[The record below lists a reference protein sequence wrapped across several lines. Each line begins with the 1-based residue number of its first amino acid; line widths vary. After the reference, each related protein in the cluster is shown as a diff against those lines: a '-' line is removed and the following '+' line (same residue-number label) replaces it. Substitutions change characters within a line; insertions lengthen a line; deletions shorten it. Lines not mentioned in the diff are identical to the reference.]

1 MAAIDKLYTKYYS
14 DARNL
19 VAWLS
24 NKRPSMLEDLYSWT
38 FNEKEFNSIKEDR
51 YNESLDNNTEACQR
65 LELDKG
71 RKHAINKMMEYYK
84 SFDDFDITRVHPY
97 EEVDYLREQKE
108 RLKDKDLYISDVELP
123 IARFTLKQD
132 MWLKWHCPL
141 EFVRQYLK
149 DNCGMKE
156 HWYYRL
162 FFKY

>member
-38 FNEKEFNSIKEDR
+38 FNEKEFNSIKDER
-51 YNESLDNNTEACQR
+51 YNESLYNNTEACKCW
-65 LELDKG
+65 ELDKG
-71 RKHAINKMMEYYK
+71 RKHDINKTMEYYK
-84 SFDDFDITRVHPY
+84 SFDDFDISRVHQD
-97 EEVDYLREQKE
+97 EEVDYLRKQKE
-108 RLKDKDLYISDVELP
+108 RLKDKDLYISEVELP

-132 MWLKWHCPL
+132 TWLKWYCPL
-141 EFVRQYLK
+141 GFIRDYLK
-149 DNCGMKE
+149 GQCGVKE
-156 HWYYRL
+156 HWYYKL

>member
-24 NKRPSMLEDLYSWT
+24 NKRPSMLEDLYDWDFS
-38 FNEKEFNSIKEDR
+38 EKEFNSIKEER
-51 YNESLDNNTEACQR
+51 YYDSLSRNTKACER
-65 LELDKG
+65 WELNKG
-71 RKHAINKMMEYYK
+71 REHAINKMMEHYK
-84 SFDDFDITRVHPY
+84 SFDDFDVSRVHPD
-97 EEVDYLREQKE
+97 EEVDYLYKQKNE
-108 RLKDKDLYISDVELP
+108 LKYRDFYIGDIELP

-132 MWLKWHCPL
+132 TWLKWHCPL
-141 EFVRQYLK
+141 GFIRRYLK

-156 HWYYRL
+156 HWYYKL